1 MPFDLSSEIDSVKV
15 AALASLYA
23 SQGIHTRFQEVVR
36 VDWAAGTN
44 IRYYANTGVDQLAG
58 FTGIT
63 AHGISGVQA
72 RLTKLQ
78 FLEIPRTSDLGDDQ
92 VSFSLWDGDGA
103 IKTLWRLS
111 GEGTKAY
118 VYLYLPDVDLLV
130 ETFNG
135 LLKAP
140 DEVTRDKFTIKAA
153 SGFRAINLP
162 MPRRIVWVGCSAFF
176 GGAVRPDGSF
186 LFPDAAAIADN
197 DCPYDRHI
205 GGSMGLLNG
214 GSPFTSCPRNA
225 PSACTARLG
234 DTKSYLGFDLYIESE
249 VVGSGDNRFTAT
261 SRGNES
267 LQRRPLRVVYGTR
280 VVKDL
285 VLLGYQAQSGGDHP
299 ERGYLKSFWL
309 VSEGEIS
316 AIYDFY
322 VNGQYVP
329 PNHLWGNLGK
339 LRQDPV
345 LFTTNTLNY
354 SGTAVMRADVGPRDW
369 RNTTGRDLS
378 AQALVVG
385 KKDVKVYSNPTTFTK
400 QYTINRAFCLLDGFT
415 ARRYGHG
422 ADKSRVDLQGMIDLA
437 GWSDEL
443 VWSKDEND
451 SQVQIPRTT
460 FNADVS
466 ERTFQQQVNDWCL
479 FGRYTLP
486 FTFNGKLRVLPL
498 RIEPLTDVPTF
509 TDEGSSGRNIIFE
522 NGRST
527 LSARQK
533 SDSEIPNQLKV
544 TFDDASRR
552 YAETT
557 FPFDDFTQQM
567 RAGLAAGDRSI
578 RVVEKSY
585 SMFGITTFAEALRVA
600 RMLLH
605 LGEFDKGGIK
615 NNLSV
620 KFQTWSPL
628 VAALKLHP
636 WKLIRVLSS
645 FLSTFEE
652 APGVTFEY
660 FRVMKMRRL
669 PNLRMEI
676 EAQAYPVNYMAASD
690 SQFTDANG
698 SVTVPNPG
706 SRYIAPPRPVI
717 VRSVTRS
724 QDFLEVTIGE

>member
-1 MPFDLSSEIDSVKV
+1 MPFDLSGEIDPVKI
-15 AALASLYA
+15 AALTSLYA
-23 SQGIHTRFQEVVR
+23 AQGTHTRVQEIVQIN
-36 VDWAAGTN
+36 WANGTN
-44 IRYYANTGVDQLAG
+44 IRYYANTGVDQLTG
-58 FTGIT
+58 FTGLT
-63 AHGISGVQA
+63 GLGISGVQA
-72 RLTKLQ
+72 RLTKST
-78 FLEIPRTSDLGDDQ
+78 FLEIPRTSDLGDDE
-92 VSFSLWDGDGA
+92 VSISLADHDGA

-111 GEGTKAY
+111 GEGTKAF
-118 VYLYLPDVDLLV
+118 VYLYLPDVNLLV
-130 ETFNG
+130 EMFAG

-140 DEVTRDKFTIKAA
+140 DNVTRDRFSIKAS
-153 SGFRAINLP
+153 SGFRSASLSL
-162 MPRRIVWVGCSAFF
+162 PRRIVWVGCAAHF
-176 GGAVRPDGSF
+176 GGSVRSDNSF
-186 LFPDAAAIADN
+186 LFPDAASIADN

-214 GSPFTSCPRNA
+214 GVPFTTCPRNS
-225 PSACTARLG
+225 PSACIARLG
-234 DTKSYLGFDLYIESE
+234 DSKSYLGFDLYLESE

-285 VLLGYQAQSGGDHP
+285 TLLGYQSQSGGDHP

-309 VSEGEIS
+309 VCEGEIS

-329 PNHLWGNLGK
+329 PNHLWGNLGA
-339 LRQDPV
+339 LRQTPV
-345 LFTTNTLNY
+345 LFTNNTLNY

-369 RNTTGRDLS
+369 RNTTGRDLN

-385 KKDVKVYSNPTTFTK
+385 KKDVKVYSNPTTSTK
-400 QYTINRAFCLLDGFT
+400 QYTTNRAWCLLDGIT
-415 ARRYGHG
+415 KKRYGHG
-422 ADKSRVDLQGMIDLA
+422 LDKSRTDIQGMIDLA

-451 SQVQIPRTT
+451 NHVQIPRTT

-466 ERTFQQQVNDWCL
+466 ERSVQQQFNDWCL
-479 FGRYTLP
+479 YGRYTLP
-486 FTFNGKLRVLPL
+486 FSFNGKLRVLPL

-527 LSARQK
+527 LSAKQK
-533 SDSEIPNQLKV
+533 PDSDIPNQLKI

-567 RAGLAAGDRSI
+567 KAGVAAGDRSI
-578 RVVEKSY
+578 RVVEKSH
-585 SMFGITTFAEALRVA
+585 SLFGVTTFAEALRVA

-605 LGEFDKGGIK
+605 LGEFDRGGSK
-615 NNLSV
+615 NNLTV
-620 KFQTWSPL
+620 KFQTWSVL

-645 FLSTFEE
+645 MLTTFEE
-652 APGVTFEY
+652 APGVPFEY

-690 SQFTDANG
+690 SQFTDAHG
-698 SVTVPNPG
+698 STVLPNPG
-706 SRYIAPPRPVI
+706 SRWIAPPRPVI

>member
-1 MPFDLSSEIDSVKV
+1 MPFDLSSEIDPVKI
-15 AALASLYA
+15 AALTALYA
-23 SQGIHTRFQEVVR
+23 AQGIHTRVQEVVQ
-36 VDWAAGTN
+36 VNWLNGTN

-63 AHGISGVQA
+63 AHGISDVQA
-72 RLTKLQ
+72 RLTKST
-78 FLEIPRTSDLGDDQ
+78 FLEIPRASDLGDDEI
-92 VSFSLWDGDGA
+92 SISLADHDGA

-111 GEGTKAY
+111 GEGTKAF

-130 ETFNG
+130 EMFGG

-140 DEVTRDKFTIKAA
+140 DNVTRDKFSIKAS
-153 SGFRAINLP
+153 SGFRSASLSL
-162 MPRRIVWVGCSAFF
+162 PRRIVWVGCSAQF

-186 LFPDAAAIADN
+186 LFPDQAAIDDN
-197 DCPYDRHI
+197 DCYYNRHI
-205 GGSMGLLNG
+205 GGAVGLLNG
-214 GSPFTSCPRNA
+214 GVPFTSCPRNS
-225 PSACTARLG
+225 PSACSARLG
-234 DTKSYLGFDLYIESE
+234 DTLSYLGFDLYIESE

-285 VLLGYQAQSGGDHP
+285 TLLGYQAQSGGDHP

-309 VSEGEIS
+309 VSEGEIT

-322 VNGQYVP
+322 VNGQYVTP
-329 PNHLWGNLGK
+329 DHLWGNLGAK
-339 LRQDPV
+339 RQSPV

-369 RNTTGRDLS
+369 RNTTGRDLN

-385 KKDVKVYSNPTTFTK
+385 KKDIKVFSNPTTFVK
-400 QYTINRAFCLLDGFT
+400 QYTTNRSFCLLDALT
-415 ARRYGHG
+415 TKRYGHG
-422 ADKSRVDLQGMIDLA
+422 LDTARNDLQGMIDLA

-443 VWSKDEND
+443 VWSKDESNSD
-451 SQVQIPRTT
+451 VQISRTT

-466 ERTFQQQVNDWCL
+466 ERSVQQQVNDWCL
-479 FGRYTLP
+479 YGRYTLP
-486 FTFNGKLRVLPL
+486 FSFNGKLRVLPL

-527 LSARQK
+527 LSAKQK
-533 SDSEIPNQLKV
+533 SDADIPNQLKV

-557 FPFDDFTQQM
+557 FPFDEFDQQM
-567 RAGLAAGDRSI
+567 RAGVAAGDRSI
-578 RVVEKSY
+578 RVVEKSH
-585 SMFGITTFAEALRVA
+585 SMFGVTTFAEALRTA

-605 LGEFDKGGIK
+605 LGEFDRGGSK

-645 FLSTFEE
+645 MLTTFEE
-652 APGVTFEY
+652 SPGVTFEY

-669 PNLRMEI
+669 GNLRMEI
-676 EAQAYPVNYMAASD
+676 EAQAYPVNYMAASED
-690 SQFTDANG
+690 PFTDANG
-698 SVTVPNPG
+698 SATTGNPG
-706 SRYIAPPRPVI
+706 SRYIAPPRPII
-717 VRSVTRS
+717 VRGVTRT
-724 QDFLEVTIGE
+724 QDYLEVTIGE